1 MKLRLDGGAVVLS
14 LEDKNKAYLSEYG
27 VYFKGFI
34 NGRLKMDLLR
44 PEEFAAD
51 YVLTT
56 NAYWLEE
63 VIAGAEKHGVSV
75 DESVLDKLK
84 AMQAEVLRTCGSPAD
99 MTEITPEEERWARL
113 CKNGCGGCKNKVK
126 QADDYV
132 CCACGEI
139 LPERNVAGYVGGVYR
154 LFNYKPFPADNCP
167 FNINKKKGVK
177 DEYLREHCRN
187 SG

>member
-1 MKLRLDGGAVVLS
+1 MKLGLDGGKVVLS
-14 LEDKNKAYLSEYG
+14 LENKNKAYLSEYG

-34 NGRLKMDLLR
+34 NGRLKMDLLH

-63 VIAGAEKHGVSV
+63 VIAGAGKYGVSV

-84 AMQAEVLRTCGSPAD
+84 AMQAEVRRLCGSPAD

-113 CKNGCGGCKNKVK
+113 CKNGCGGCKNNIK
-126 QADDYV
+126 QADDYI
-132 CCACGEI
+132 CSASGEI
-139 LPERNVAGYVGGVYR
+139 LPERNVAGYVGGVYM

-167 FNINKKKGVK
+167 FNINKRK
-177 DEYLREHCRN
+177 E
-187 SG
+187 